1 MVEIWVHFCCKYY
14 YNLNTIQNINWPIT
28 YAYWAKIWK
37 KSPIWGLFASKYKI
51 KRFYEFY
58 QTTNI
63 FRAAQLEQIKID
75 YLIEIFFVHDF
86 FLHFFDRI

>member
-1 MVEIWVHFCCKYY
+1 MVEVWVHFCCKYY
-14 YNLNTIQNINWPIT
+14 YNSNTIQNINRPIT
-28 YAYWAKIWK
+28 YAYWAKIQYEEAA
-37 KSPIWGLFASKYKI
+37 LFASKYKI

-75 YLIEIFFVHDF
+75 YLIEIFFCT
-86 FLHFFDRI
+86 FLTEYM

>member
-1 MVEIWVHFCCKYY
+1 MHIG
-14 YNLNTIQNINWPIT
+14 L
-28 YAYWAKIWK
+28 K
-37 KSPIWGLFASKYKI
+37 KVQYEDAALFASKYKI

-75 YLIEIFFVHDF
+75 YLIEIFLFTIF
-86 FLHFFDRI
+86 FCTFLTEYRTHCASTKTSNIQ